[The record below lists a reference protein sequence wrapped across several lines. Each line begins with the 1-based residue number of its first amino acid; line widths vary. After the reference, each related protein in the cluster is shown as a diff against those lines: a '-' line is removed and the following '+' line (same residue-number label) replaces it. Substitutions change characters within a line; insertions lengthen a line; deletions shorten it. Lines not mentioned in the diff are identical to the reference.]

1 MKGIRLLHLKH
12 ANEEN
17 PKSIEAVIEMEASS
31 MLHKVY
37 LANSVSPCL
46 TRKGCWFSMLE
57 SLQNGQSTNHPV
69 FRCVRQKL
77 LKRWTAQF
85 MMGSRSKDTSGVN
98 LKTYRDSVPSFR
110 RGHKQLE
117 GILETIAQII
127 KQYTSACKEQQWKM
141 NRKTSNY
148 GMMLN
153 TLSLSS

>member
-57 SLQNGQSTNHPV
+57 NFVIIIIASFLRLHEESSI
-69 FRCVRQKL
+69 L
-77 LKRWTAQF
+77 LPW
-85 MMGSRSKDTSGVN
+85 
-98 LKTYRDSVPSFR
+98 P
-110 RGHKQLE
+110 
-117 GILETIAQII
+117 
-127 KQYTSACKEQQWKM
+127 
-141 NRKTSNY
+141 
-148 GMMLN
+148 
-153 TLSLSS
+153 